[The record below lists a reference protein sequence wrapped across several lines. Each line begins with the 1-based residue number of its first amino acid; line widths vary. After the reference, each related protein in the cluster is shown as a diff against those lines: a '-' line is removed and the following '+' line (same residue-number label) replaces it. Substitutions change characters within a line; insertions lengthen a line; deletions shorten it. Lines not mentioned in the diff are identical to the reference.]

1 MTRAHNNLTRE
12 QRIAAVDQAIRE
24 RKTAKLLR
32 DPAGCAGD
40 PLPSADFMQAVYACV
55 EVAGWAPF
63 HKQAHKAAHLGGS
76 LTSPVPWRFY
86 LLEKPMCCAITDYLR
101 QQAAALPETKW
112 SKAWGSKIPR
122 LLAGAGAAILVTW
135 LPDPPASGDVLA
147 LTDNNMEHIAATA
160 AAIQNALLAAE
171 ARGMF
176 SYWSS
181 GGILGDGDLFDWL
194 EVPRNQ
200 KLLAAIFLSPADSV
214 YDALEPGGL
223 REKRGSVAD
232 WSLTLRKAE

>member
-1 MTRAHNNLTRE
+1 VIRAHNNLTHE

-32 DPAGCAGD
+32 DPAGCASD

-63 HKQAHKAAHLGGS
+63 HKLAHKEVHLSGS

-86 LLEKPMCCAITDYLR
+86 VLEKPMCCGVVEHLR

-112 SKAWGSKIPR
+112 SKAWGSKIPK

-135 LPDPPASGDVLA
+135 LPDPPASGEVLE

-160 AAIQNALLAAE
+160 AAVQNVLLAAE

-181 GGILGDGDLFDWL
+181 GGILGDVDVFDWL
-194 EVPRNQ
+194 TIPRNQ
-200 KLLAAIFLSPADSV
+200 KLLAAIFLSSADAV

-232 WSLTLRKAE
+232 WSLTLRNEE